1 MFLGLSVT
9 LSAVIGGVGKVK
21 VKVNDEKQ
29 TKRSFKIGDKWKI
42 SYVHDNLFIDHID

>member
-1 MFLGLSVT
+1 MG
-9 LSAVIGGVGKVK
+9 K

-42 SYVHDNLFIDHID
+42 SYVHDDLFIELYRIGPLIKIFAPLN